1 MNALLTLVASRDH
14 ADDLADTL
22 KYAARRFAFIAQW
35 HERALGMGEAPGSIP
50 GEGSTVVGDH
60 PLRERSAEPSDP
72 VPSPMGATR
81 GGRRTGRASCS
92 WSKAVGSKWMWRSR

>member
-1 MNALLTLVASRDH
+1 MRYSPLSLAETTQMIWRTRSSTLLA
-14 ADDLADTL
+14 
-22 KYAARRFAFIAQW
+22 RFAFIAQW

-72 VPSPMGATR
+72 VPSPMRGAARQLVESR
-81 GGRRTGRASCS
+81 GL
-92 WSKAVGSKWMWRSR
+92 